1 MQQKSSRN
9 LVSNIVQVGLYKLF
23 NVLLGFAMVA
33 LVVDYLDT
41 YKYGVWVTLTSIS
54 AWFSFFDIGLGNG
67 LRNKFAEAKAK
78 NNILDARVY
87 VSTAYV
93 VIGGIVLLLL
103 GLYFA
108 ISFLLDWNLILN
120 VHQDKINEVELSRV
134 ALVVFV
140 FFIIRFFSSLITSML
155 LGDQRA
161 SLVSFLDF
169 LGKLLVYCLLW
180 VIVYMKIESF
190 ALFALVVSAVPIL
203 LLTVFTIVMFQG
215 RYREVSPSFQLFET
229 KVARSLLN
237 LGAKFFVIQ
246 IAFFLLYQ
254 TNYFIITHLINPAE
268 VTTYDVAFRLFTAF
282 TMGFSVVMTPMWSAF
297 TDAWH
302 KSEFTWVNKTVN
314 RLIQLWFLF
323 ILASAGVL
331 YFVDDI
337 YSFWLKGK
345 VEIPFVISLLMAI
358 VVLLNLWNTI
368 FSTFLNGIGKLKL
381 QLYFSIISALINVP
395 LAIWLGRRYGIE
407 GLLMANLI
415 IGFVGAIVYFIQ
427 YRKIVTQQAKGIWN
441 A

>member
-1 MQQKSSRN
+1 M
-9 LVSNIVQVGLYKLF
+9 F